1 MDILAALG
9 VLFGGAG
16 AFTYQKIKSA
26 NAKITLIKL
35 LPRQEKVSRNPRK
48 SQ

>member
-1 MDILAALG
+1 MDILIAALG

-26 NAKITLIKL
+26 NAKITPIKL
-35 LPRQEKVSRNPRK
+35 SPRQEKSQPK
-48 SQ
+48 S